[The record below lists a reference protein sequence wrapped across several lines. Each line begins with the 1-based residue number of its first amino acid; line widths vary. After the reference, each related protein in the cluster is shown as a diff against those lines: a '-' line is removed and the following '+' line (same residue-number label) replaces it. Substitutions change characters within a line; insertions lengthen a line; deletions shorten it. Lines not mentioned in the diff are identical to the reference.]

1 MKNIPVDTSNM
12 EFRLADDVQPKMKN
26 RETGEMKINRQG
38 VPVYEA
44 TVMVRRPERRAELMT
59 VSFPS
64 AQLPDL
70 HAGMAVELVDLVG
83 FWWEANGR
91 QGLSF
96 SVTQIRPV
104 GAEQYAA

>member
-1 MKNIPVDTSNM
+1 MKNVPVDTTDM

-44 TVMVRRPERRAELMT
+44 TVMVRRAELMT

-64 AQLPDL
+64 PQLPDL
-70 HAGMAVELVDLVG
+70 HAGMAVELVDLAG
-83 FWWEANGR
+83 FWWDANGR

-104 GAEQYAA
+104 TADQYAA